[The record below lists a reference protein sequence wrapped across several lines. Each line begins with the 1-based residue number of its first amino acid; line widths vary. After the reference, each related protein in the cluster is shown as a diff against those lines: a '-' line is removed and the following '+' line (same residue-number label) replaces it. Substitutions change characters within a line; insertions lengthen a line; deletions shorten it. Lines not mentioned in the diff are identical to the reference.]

1 MKRGAL
7 LYKGSV
13 KLVHAVEGHDDLV
26 LFDFSDRISVYDK
39 WIPNTVPDKGEVI
52 CRASS
57 FWFRRL
63 ADAGIKTHFVEQT
76 GPREMLVKRIEIEHD
91 YDRITAT
98 RPSLL
103 VPCEFIVRHYAAGSF
118 HDRQQKG
125 TLAGIP
131 TGTYAYGARLPEPY
145 CETSTKVEPTDRL
158 IDEAEALAISKLTSA
173 ELQGIWQT
181 CLEVDRLIDE
191 QATRGGLIHVDGK
204 KEFGRDA
211 RGELMLVDVFGT
223 PDEDRW
229 WDAEKHAAGEIVQY
243 SKEFV
248 RQHYVR
254 SGYKDALYAARAA
267 GEPEPEIPA
276 MPDDLVSRTTGM
288 YTTLYE
294 RITGESFR

>member
-1 MKRGAL
+1 MKKGEV
-7 LYKGSV
+7 LYTGSV
-13 KLVHAVEGHDDLV
+13 KQVFAVPGHDDLV

-57 FWFRRL
+57 FWFKQL
-63 ADAGIKTHFVEQT
+63 AQSDIATHFVEQT
-76 GPREMLVKRIEIEHD
+76 GPREMLVKRIEVEHD
-91 YDRITAT
+91 YSKITRT
-98 RPSLL
+98 RGQLL

-131 TGTYAYGARLPEPY
+131 TDTYAYGEKLPEPY
-145 CETSTKVEPTDRL
+145 CEASTKVEPTDRL
-158 IDEAEALAISKLTSA
+158 IDEAEALAISKLSPG
-173 ELQGIWQT
+173 ELRGIWET
-181 CLEVDRLIDE
+181 CLSVDALIE
-191 QATRGGLIHVDGK
+191 TQAAKGGLIHVDGK

-211 RGELMLVDVFGT
+211 NGELMLVDVFGT

-229 WDAEKHAAGEIVQY
+229 WDAEKHVAGEIVQY

-254 SGYKDALYAARAA
+254 SGYKDALYEARAA
-267 GEPEPEIPA
+267 GTAEPEIPP
-276 MPDDLVSRTTGM
+276 MPDDLVQRTTAL
-288 YTTLYE
+288 YTELFE